1 MELKEVIDQLNKLEE
16 TSSSLTLNVGRVM
29 YSYLKTIDAKKQ
41 RKVVSEIKKADELK
55 LSHQLVYDCYRMINK
70 FPEMASPEFR
80 LLPNL
85 SMTHYFEI
93 SRYKLNNGVA
103 YLILQESSD
112 LNESVSQMK
121 TRIRAAKSELIEPSD
136 IERKEVLTEIY
147 KKLKLRNLSE
157 LKQILTKLNKEYPE
171 PILL

>member
-1 MELKEVIDQLNKLEE
+1 MEIKEVIDELNKLE
-16 TSSSLTLNVGRVM
+16 TTTSSLTLNVGRIM
-29 YSYLKTIDAKKQ
+29 YGYLKTIDAKKQ

-55 LSHQLVYDCYRMINK
+55 LNHQLVYDCYRMISK
-70 FPEMASPEFR
+70 FPDMADKEFK

-85 SMTHYFEI
+85 SITHYFEI
-93 SRYKLNNGVA
+93 SRYKLDNGVA

-112 LNESVSQMK
+112 LNESVAKMK
-121 TRIRAAKSELIEPSD
+121 IRARAAKEELIEPSD

-147 KKLKLRNLSE
+147 KKLKLRTLPE
-157 LKQILTKLNKEYPE
+157 LKEILTKLNKEYPE